1 MFKKKC
7 LENKPKKKI
16 NLLNFNLQK
25 MINFVLQL
33 GEKKFRAIQIMEWIY
48 KKNCIKFE
56 NMNNL
61 SNSLQE
67 KLKRKSIIQ
76 LPYRINEL
84 KSTDGTIKWNFLFDT
99 ELIETIYIPEKK
111 RATLCISSQAGCML
125 NCKFCATGK
134 LGYTRNLLVSEIIG
148 QIWYAINRINQHEK
162 NTYILPSIKNIVM
175 MGMGEPLLNLKNII
189 IVIDII
195 LHKYGFN
202 FSKNKVTLSTAGLV
216 PAINKIAGK
225 IDVSLA
231 ISLHASNDCIRNMI
245 MPINKRYNIKML
257 LSSVKNY
264 LDKSTA
270 NRGIVTIEYVM
281 LLHINDCKNHAKE
294 LACLL
299 KNIPCKINL
308 IPWNSIKN
316 SSYKCSSYDRITA
329 FFEYLKKKGF
339 VVTIRKNRG
348 SDIQA
353 ACGQLTGTQDYFRKP
368 INIFNS

>member
-1 MFKKKC
+1 MLNKQF
-7 LENKPKKKI
+7 LEIKSKKKI

-48 KKNCIKFE
+48 KKNCINFK

-61 SNSLQE
+61 NSSLQE
-67 KLKRKSIIQ
+67 KLKKTSIIQ
-76 LPYRINEL
+76 LPQCINEL
-84 KSTDGTIKWNFLFDT
+84 KSIDGTIKWNFLFNT
-99 ELIETIYIPEKK
+99 EFIETIYIPEKK
-111 RATLCISSQAGCML
+111 RATLCISSQAGCVL
-125 NCKFCATGK
+125 GCKFCATGK

-148 QIWYAINRINQHEK
+148 QIWYAIDKINQYRNRNH
-162 NTYILPSIKNIVM
+162 ILSPIKNIVM

-189 IVIDII
+189 IAIDIM

-225 IDVSLA
+225 IDISLA
-231 ISLHASNDCIRNMI
+231 ISLHASNDYIRNMI

-257 LSSVKNY
+257 LSSVRNY
-264 LDKSTA
+264 LKKSTA
-270 NRGIVTIEYVM
+270 NRGVVTIEYVM
-281 LLHINDCKNHAKE
+281 LLYVNDYKHHAKE

-308 IPWNSIKN
+308 IPWNTIKN
-316 SSYKCSSYDRITA
+316 SSYKCSNYNRITT
-329 FFEYLKKKGF
+329 FCEYLKSKGF
-339 VVTIRKNRG
+339 VIMIRKNRG

-353 ACGQLTGTQDYFRKP
+353 ACGQLTG
-368 INIFNS
+368 I